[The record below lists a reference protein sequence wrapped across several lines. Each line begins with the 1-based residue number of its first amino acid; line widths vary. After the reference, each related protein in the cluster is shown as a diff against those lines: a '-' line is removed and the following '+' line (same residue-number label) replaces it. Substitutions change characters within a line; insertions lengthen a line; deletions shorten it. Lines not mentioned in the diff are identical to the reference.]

1 MTQVDLESRTL
12 YIGTCIA
19 VFRDDRCVMIQC
31 MDIPNCFYRVSI
43 KALVLDESRTKFLV
57 VQEENGLWEL
67 PGGGLDWGTSPQE
80 DLRRE
85 IKEEM
90 GLEVAWIAPQPS
102 YLLVGKSY
110 RWDVGEDIWKANVV
124 YEAKLEHLNF
134 TPSDECVAI
143 KFVTSQEA
151 QDLTPQYGNI
161 AELGRQFDPA
171 RHTA

>member
-1 MTQVDLESRTL
+1 
-12 YIGTCIA
+12 
-19 VFRDDRCVMIQC
+19 
-31 MDIPNCFYRVSI
+31 MDIPACFYRVSI
-43 KALVLDESRTKFLV
+43 KALALDESRTKFLV

-67 PGGGLDWGTSPQE
+67 PGGGLDWGMTPQD
-80 DLRRE
+80 DLKRE

-90 GLEVAWIAPQPS
+90 GLDVVNVTTHPS
-102 YLLVGKSY
+102 YVCFDNNYGGGHWRAS
-110 RWDVGEDIWKANVV
+110 IV
-124 YEAKLEHLNF
+124 YETEPEHLNF
-134 TPSDECVAI
+134 TLSDECVAI